1 MSDNVILSIK
11 GTQRYE
17 GEEDSDVVELVTLGT
32 LQRDEDGLTISY
44 EETELTG
51 MEGTTTKVRIEDGPR
66 VTLLR
71 EGRINTQMI
80 FQMGQR
86 YLALYE
92 TPYGALSVGIQTQ
105 RLKNTVN
112 ENGGD
117 LEIDYNVE
125 VNNLQSGKNLFRL
138 NVKRNPADPQKPR
151 IIS

>member
-1 MSDNVILSIK
+1 MSNNVILSIK

-32 LQRDEDGLTISY
+32 LQRDEGGLTISY

-51 MEGTTTKVRIEDGPR
+51 MEGTTTKVRIEEEGPR

-71 EGRINTQMI
+71 EGRVNTQMI
-80 FQMGQR
+80 FQIGQR

-92 TPYGALSVGIQTQ
+92 TPYGALSVGVQTE
-105 RLKNTVN
+105 RLKNTVS

-125 VNNLQSGKNLFRL
+125 VNNLQTGRNLFRL
-138 NVKRNPADPQKPR
+138 NVKRNPAAVQQ
-151 IIS
+151 

>member
-1 MSDNVILSIK
+1 MRDNVILSIK
-11 GTQRYE
+11 GTQHYE
-17 GEEDSDVVELVTLGT
+17 GDDDEIVELVTLGT
-32 LQRDEDGLTISY
+32 LQRDDAGLTISY

-51 MEGTTTKVRIEDGPR
+51 MEGTTTKVRIENEGPR

-92 TPYGALSVGIQTQ
+92 TPYGALSVGVQTK

-112 ENGGD
+112 EDGGD

-125 VNNLQSGKNLFRL
+125 VNNLQTGVNLFRL
-138 NVKRNPADPQKPR
+138 NVRRNPASVKQ
-151 IIS
+151 

>member
-1 MSDNVILSIK
+1 MSNNVILSIK
-11 GTQRYE
+11 GTQHYE
-17 GEEDSDVVELVTLGT
+17 GEEDNDVVELVTLGT
-32 LQRDEDGLTISY
+32 LQRDERGLTISY

-51 MEGTTTKVRIEDGPR
+51 MEGTTTKVRIEDDGPR

-80 FQMGQR
+80 FQIGQR

-92 TPYGALSVGIQTQ
+92 TPYGALSVGVQTQ
-105 RLKNTVN
+105 RLKNTVS

-125 VNNLQSGKNLFRL
+125 VNNLQTGRNLFRL
-138 NVKRNPADPQKPR
+138 SVKRNPALQQ
-151 IIS
+151 

>member
-1 MSDNVILSIK
+1 MSNNVILSIK
-11 GTQRYE
+11 GTQHYE
-17 GEEDSDVVELVTLGT
+17 GEEDNDVVELVTLGT
-32 LQRDEDGLTISY
+32 LQRDERGLTISY

-51 MEGTTTKVRIEDGPR
+51 MEGTTTKVRIEDDGPR

-80 FQMGQR
+80 FQIGQR

-92 TPYGALSVGIQTQ
+92 TPYGALSVGVQTQ
-105 RLKNTVN
+105 RLKNTVS

-125 VNNLQSGKNLFRL
+125 VNNLQTGRNLFRL
-138 NVKRNPADPQKPR
+138 NVKRNPALQQ
-151 IIS
+151 